1 MAMAFLD
8 ILVQK
13 MIDKISQKIG
23 IPPLVGFWWWLFIH
37 KLEKLRLKGD
47 GIEMQRR
54 LFLKY
59 VVIVKQKMA
68 RAALSG
74 NWSQQQCWTRL
85 VTKQNMWYL
94 FAKKNS
100 LHLFKLL

>member
-23 IPPLVGFWWWLFIH
+23 IPHLVGFWWWLFIH
-37 KLEKLRLKGD
+37 RLEKLRLKGD

-54 LFLKY
+54 PFLKY

-68 RAALSG
+68 RAALPG
-74 NWSQQQCWTRL
+74 NWSQQQFWTRL

-94 FAKKNS
+94 FAKKTS